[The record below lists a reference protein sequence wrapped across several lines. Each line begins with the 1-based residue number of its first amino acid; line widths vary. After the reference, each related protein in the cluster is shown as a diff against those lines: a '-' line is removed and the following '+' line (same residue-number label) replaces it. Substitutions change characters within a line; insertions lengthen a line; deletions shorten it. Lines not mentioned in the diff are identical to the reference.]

1 MIFDACFGYF
11 LYQQVVFQ
19 DGAKLLTAGLLALV
33 TARGL
38 ACTGSFAKTTAQ
50 ARHGAAKRAAET
62 C

>member
-1 MIFDACFGYF
+1 MFRSFFGSASCFPGRGKT
-11 LYQQVVFQ
+11 L
-19 DGAKLLTAGLLALV
+19 DRAGLLALV